1 MLVQAGLCRTCS
13 ETTLLVFPRGG
24 SCIVFQGSQE
34 IRNLSPPE
42 ELTFIMDDVIS
53 KGIESA
59 KQLNSQYVSIYS
71 SISHLQIVKLFS
83 LMLYTAIIIHLI

>member
-1 MLVQAGLCRTCS
+1 MSDLFGNHIVG
-13 ETTLLVFPRGG
+13 FPTRRLIY
-24 SCIVFQGSQE
+24 CFQGSQE

-42 ELTFIMDDVIS
+42 ELTFIMDEVIS